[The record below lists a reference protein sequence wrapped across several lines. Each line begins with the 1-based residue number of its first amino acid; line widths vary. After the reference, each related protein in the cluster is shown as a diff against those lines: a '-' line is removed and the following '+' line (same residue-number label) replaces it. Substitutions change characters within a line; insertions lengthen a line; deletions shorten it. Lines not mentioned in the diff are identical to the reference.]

1 MSANPGRIHTE
12 IAVPFAYPRTE
23 ATRLSREYHDLVAEV
38 SALLR
43 SVETT
48 AA

>member
-12 IAVPFAYPRTE
+12 VAVPLAYPRTE
-23 ATRLSREYHDLVAEV
+23 ETRLSRDYHELVAQV
-38 SALLR
+38 SKILR
-43 SVETT
+43 SVEK